1 MKKNI
6 KWFVTIALLM
16 MIAVLVYYKVVNK
29 DSKEKEEVATVED
42 KDKLLSKNLEENY
55 PLTVCQVVQLFT
67 RIQKCYY
74 NEECSNEDIVRLAYM
89 ATELFDDELKDN
101 NPFDEYFSDLE
112 DEINDFRDN
121 NRTISRVIV
130 GKSSE
135 VKYSTVDNVKSASVE
150 CIYYTKD
157 DRGTAKIITTYILRK
172 DEEERWKILGWKEYE
187 PDEWEE

>member
-89 ATELFDDELKDN
+89 ATEL
-101 NPFDEYFSDLE
+101 S
-112 DEINDFRDN
+112 
-121 NRTISRVIV
+121 
-130 GKSSE
+130 G
-135 VKYSTVDNVKSASVE
+135 
-150 CIYYTKD
+150 
-157 DRGTAKIITTYILRK
+157 
-172 DEEERWKILGWKEYE
+172 
-187 PDEWEE
+187 